1 MEAYRDHH
9 HICPR
14 CQHELRTFGERLVCD
29 SCEGLMLTA
38 DDLGN
43 AVVEITGLT
52 PILHLRGEAPGTRP
66 CPRCRVVMTTAKLSL
81 ELEGEKP
88 TKPGPELDRCA
99 AHGLWF
105 DESELAQVLEP
116 IAGKGFGGGTAR
128 ASSARDRGSPA
139 APRRS
144 FTFNL
149 GGRGWAS

>member
-1 MEAYRDHH
+1 MDAYRDHLH
-9 HICPR
+9 PCPR
-14 CQHELRTFGERLVCD
+14 CQQGLRVFNERLVCD

-43 AVVEITGLT
+43 AIVELTGLT
-52 PILHLRGEAPGTRP
+52 PQFQIRDEAPGKRA
-66 CPRCRVVMTTAKLSL
+66 CPRCAVPMTTAKLSI
-81 ELEGEKP
+81 ELEGSKP

-105 DESELAQVLEP
+105 DESELAEVLAP
-116 IAGKGFGGGTAR
+116 VAGKGFGGG
-128 ASSARDRGSPA
+128 SAITHSRTPGEVKQ
-139 APRRS
+139 RS